1 MRQLILFLAKY
12 RSTLLLI
19 VFVLIALLRHS
30 LKNPV
35 AEHRLNNVGFGT
47 IASVHNSLS
56 GWKQYW
62 RLEAINEE
70 LARENAALR
79 SGGTRAS
86 ANHFSNSTDYD
97 FIPARVVDY
106 SYTKRNNYIIVHAG
120 RRDGIQPGMGA
131 MTPDGWVGSVVEV
144 SDAYAHIIPVL
155 HSKGNIGARIP
166 EKGLGELRWDGSDP
180 SWATLIDIQRENRPL
195 PGDSVYSFTRTSV
208 GPSTLTGTI
217 VSAVQNSE
225 DLTWTAKVALSAD
238 FKNMNWLYIS
248 KLKDVAQLDSLQIP
262 AL

>member
-1 MRQLILFLAKY
+1 
-12 RSTLLLI
+12 
-19 VFVLIALLRHS
+19 
-30 LKNPV
+30 
-35 AEHRLNNVGFGT
+35 
-47 IASVHNSLS
+47 
-56 GWKQYW
+56 
-62 RLEAINEE
+62 
-70 LARENAALR
+70 
-79 SGGTRAS
+79 
-86 ANHFSNSTDYD
+86 
-97 FIPARVVDY
+97 
-106 SYTKRNNYIIVHAG
+106 
-120 RRDGIQPGMGA
+120 

-155 HSKGNIGARIP
+155 HGKGNIGARIP